1 MLEFSPLHS
10 PMPLRKPYVTP
21 VPDINFI
28 EATPSPI
35 LKTTHADFEVKIDE
49 LNVATRL
56 SLHKRKEGVLS
67 DKINQKDNKLVEVN
81 AFHKDDE

>member
-1 MLEFSPLHS
+1 M
-10 PMPLRKPYVTP
+10 
-21 VPDINFI
+21 PDINFI

-35 LKTTHADFEVKIDE
+35 LKTSHADSEVKIDE

-67 DKINQKDNKLVEVN
+67 DKINQKDNKLTEVT
-81 AFHKDDE
+81 AFYKDDE